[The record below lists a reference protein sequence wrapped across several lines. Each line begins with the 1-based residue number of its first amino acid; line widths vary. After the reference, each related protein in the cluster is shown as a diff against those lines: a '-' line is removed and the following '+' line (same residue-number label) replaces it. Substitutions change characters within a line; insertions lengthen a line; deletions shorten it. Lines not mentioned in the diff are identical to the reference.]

1 MIEYIAGLGGVGIM
15 AALAYGDL
23 RGKIGKLEGKID
35 LISQNITVMINNNH
49 NKK

>member
-1 MIEYIAGLGGVGIM
+1 MIEYVAGIIGAGVAGAI
-15 AALAYGDL
+15 AYGDL